1 MWLAFS
7 VTERH
12 TELGILRSGRRN
24 RGRSRRSQEEKSCQT
39 GRGREVDPYISR
51 AREGLCVCWKQI
63 HRKAGFMSPLAYGS
77 YQNSAK
83 PICWKVRQE
92 KSLRRWADTPH
103 LFPTLISPWKEC
115 LQIAASE
122 HFPSRCPPASPACTP
137 PKLLSLLLPLLM
149 PGDRLS
155 QEGIYFALLLSFVL
169 PPK

>member
-92 KSLRRWADTPH
+92 KSLMRWANTPH
-103 LFPTLISPWKEC
+103 LFPHSHFPVERMPANSCKWAFSFALPSSLASLHASQAALPP
-115 LQIAASE
+115 AASA
-122 HFPSRCPPASPACTP
+122 HARWQPSSGRYLFCLIA
-137 PKLLSLLLPLLM
+137 
-149 PGDRLS
+149 
-155 QEGIYFALLLSFVL
+155 
-169 PPK
+169 